1 MKANERCFQGKT
13 KQNKTKRE
21 FGLSRGFPGG
31 LVVKNLPANSRA
43 AGAPGL
49 ISESE
54 RALEGGN
61 PLQYSSQG
69 NPVDRGA

>member
-1 MKANERCFQGKT
+1 MFSGRKNKT
-13 KQNKTKRE
+13 KQNRE

-54 RALEGGN
+54 RSLEGGN

-69 NPVDRGA
+69 NPVDRGAY

>member
-1 MKANERCFQGKT
+1 MKDVFRE
-13 KQNKTKRE
+13 KQNKTKQKKRE